1 MYIMCIYID
10 VSCTNIIYKHIHIM
24 VVNGI
29 LFFMACIFVIACH
42 ERNTI
47 YDSMTQKKKLKL
59 NLKKLYDDMA
69 PCYEKI

>member
-1 MYIMCIYID
+1 
-10 VSCTNIIYKHIHIM
+10 M